1 MNKIRMRRNVV
12 LLAGL
17 FLAGIAQADEERF
30 VVTNDRWKAEC
41 GSCHLAYPPQ
51 LLPASSWSMLF
62 AGLGDHFGS
71 DATLD
76 PATATQLL
84 AYAKSNAARPTDTK
98 PPLRVTET
106 RWFRHEHDEVGA
118 ATWTNPK
125 VGSAAN
131 CAACHQGAER
141 GDFDE
146 DLIRIPR

>member
-1 MNKIRMRRNVV
+1 MKASQMFRSAA

-17 FLAGIAQADEERF
+17 VVVGLANAGQDRF
-30 VVTNDRWKAEC
+30 VVNNDSWKAEC

-51 LLPASSWSMLF
+51 LLPAESWNALF

-76 PATATQLL
+76 PAMAKQLL
-84 AYAKSNAARPTDTK
+84 DYAKANAARAADRN
-98 PPLRVTET
+98 PPLRISET

-118 ATWTNPK
+118 ATWARAK